1 MPNQYFQFKQF
12 TVHQDKSAMKVCT
25 DACIQGAFTAAYLRA
40 GNRAIERVLDIG
52 TGTGLLS
59 LMLAQQLPATITGI
73 ELDTAAAEQ
82 AMENFG
88 ASPWADR
95 LQVTQ
100 SDIRDLPATALYDF
114 IISNPPF
121 YEGSLKSNN
130 AQRNSAM
137 HATNLSYQELLQAIA
152 AHLQKDGQ
160 FSILLPYTAFQAF
173 RQLAVAAGFYPQQI
187 LEVKQSVRHDHFR
200 AVGIFGREA
209 TTPVIS
215 SLSIYDERNVYT
227 TAFADLLRPYYLYL

>member
-1 MPNQYFQFKQF
+1 
-12 TVHQDKSAMKVCT
+12 MKVCT
-25 DACIQGAFTAAYLRA
+25 DACIQGAFTAAYLHARE
-40 GNRAIERVLDIG
+40 REVQRVLDIG

-59 LMLAQQLPATITGI
+59 LMLAQQLPAAITGI

-82 AMENFG
+82 ARENFG
-88 ASPWADR
+88 ASPWAER

-100 SDIRDLPATALYDF
+100 SDIRDLPANALYDF

-121 YEGSLKSNN
+121 YEGSLKSGD
-130 AQRNSAM
+130 ALRNSAM

-152 AHLQKDGQ
+152 AHLQADGQ
-160 FSILLPYTAFQAF
+160 CSILLPYIAFQSF
-173 RQLAVAAGFYPQQI
+173 RQLAATEGFFPQQI

-209 TTPVIS
+209 VTPGIS
-215 SLSIYDERNVYT
+215 SLSIYDEGNVYT
-227 TAFADLLRPYYLYL
+227 AAFRALLQPYYLYL

>member
-25 DACIQGAFTAAYLRA
+25 DACIQGAFTAAYLHAR
-40 GNRAIERVLDIG
+40 GQKVQRVLDIG

-59 LMLAQQLPATITGI
+59 LMLAQEVPATITGI

-82 AMENFG
+82 ARENFV
-88 ASPWADR
+88 ASPWAER

-100 SDIRDLPATALYDF
+100 SDIRDLPANALYDF

-121 YEGSLKSNN
+121 YEGSLKSSDSL
-130 AQRNSAM
+130 RNSAM

-152 AHLQKDGQ
+152 AHLQADGQ
-160 FSILLPYTAFQAF
+160 CSILLPYIAFQSF
-173 RQLAVAAGFYPQQI
+173 RQLAAAEGFFPQQI

-209 TTPVIS
+209 VPPSIS
-215 SLSIYDERNVYT
+215 SLSIYDEANVYT
-227 TAFADLLRPYYLYL
+227 TAFRALLQPYYLYL